1 MNKVL
6 CFEDL
11 LVWQKAKE
19 QVVSIYK
26 IFRNCKDYSFRDQI
40 QRAAISVMN
49 NIAEGF
55 ERKTNNEFKYFLN
68 ISKGSNGELRSMLY
82 AALDLNYIDMQNFE
96 FLTPKSKEVSK
107 MFFGLI
113 KSLD

>member
-1 MNKVL
+1 M
-6 CFEDL
+6 
-11 LVWQKAKE
+11 VWQKAKE

-26 IFRNCKDYSFRDQI
+26 IFCACKDYSFRDQI

-96 FLTPKSKEVSK
+96 TLTPRSKEISK
-107 MFFGLI
+107 MLFGLI

>member
-1 MNKVL
+1 VL
-6 CFEDL
+6 
-11 LVWQKAKE
+11 
-19 QVVSIYK
+19 
-26 IFRNCKDYSFRDQI
+26 
-40 QRAAISVMN
+40 N

-82 AALDLNYIDMQNFE
+82 AALDLSYIHKQNFE
-96 FLTPKSKEVSK
+96 MLSEQSKEISK
-107 MFFGLI
+107 MLFGLI

>member
-1 MNKVL
+1 M

-26 IFRNCKDYSFRDQI
+26 IFRTSKDFSFRDQI

-55 ERKTNNEFKYFLN
+55 ERKSNNEFKYFLN

-82 AALDLNYIDMQNFE
+82 AALDLQYIDEQNYE
-96 FLTPKSKEVSK
+96 ILTSNSKEISK
-107 MFFGLI
+107 MLFGLI
-113 KSLD
+113 KSLN

>member
-26 IFRNCKDYSFRDQI
+26 IFRACKDYSFRDQI

-49 NIAEGF
+49 NIAEDF
-55 ERKTNNEFKYFLN
+55 ERKTNNEFKYFFKYIKRKQWRVKKHALCC
-68 ISKGSNGELRSMLY
+68 SGFELY
-82 AALDLNYIDMQNFE
+82 
-96 FLTPKSKEVSK
+96 
-107 MFFGLI
+107 
-113 KSLD
+113 